1 MIIIIKKSY
10 LSFYLNCI
18 YYLDVLG
25 SAKGWAA
32 SLAFH
37 PNVKK
42 TLENFMSKKNTF
54 SLGVCNGCQL
64 MCNLGLIGKVFFN
77 FTVFITYP

>member
-1 MIIIIKKSY
+1 MLHNNILEFI
-10 LSFYLNCI
+10 L
-18 YYLDVLG
+18 YLDVLG

-37 PNVKK
+37 SNVKNS
-42 TLENFMSKKNTF
+42 LESFISKKNTF

-64 MCNLGLIGKVFFN
+64 MCSLGLVGKYLN
-77 FTVFITYP
+77 M